1 MSGNDGLKIMTQLIN
16 KKYETGEWSM
26 NFNEITK
33 TALKEAKRWKI
44 QRPIAHIA
52 HIVARILKR
61 RKIEEVLGED
71 RLGFRRGKGSR
82 DAMGMLRII

>member
-1 MSGNDGLKIMTQLIN
+1 MSGNDGLKIMTQLTN

-33 TALKEAKRWKI
+33 TSLKKKPKMEKAAT
-44 QRPIAHIA
+44 IAHTA

-61 RKIEEVLGED
+61 RKIEDVLGED
-71 RLGFRRGKGSR
+71 QLGFRRGKEDR